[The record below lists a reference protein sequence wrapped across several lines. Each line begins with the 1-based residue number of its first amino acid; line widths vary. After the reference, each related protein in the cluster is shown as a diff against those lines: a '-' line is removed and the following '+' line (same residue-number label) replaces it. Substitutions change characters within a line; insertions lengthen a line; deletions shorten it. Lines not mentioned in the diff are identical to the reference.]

1 MASAFDGAGLGMFGS
16 EKRFMTQ
23 GLTNADGTPTTAGL
37 ILGGLLGTTEKEKKV
52 ELPPFSIDRTVPEIQ
67 NSSPPPANVAAEP
80 VLPETQ
86 NAPNAAIP
94 DNAEES
100 EDHPDTQKAMEDLG
114 FTTPVVS
121 PKPLTTV
128 PLSAISPDLLKA
140 RNPAQDQLA
149 MDVASVPAPQVNL
162 PQYGK
167 QSGGGDIA
175 QLAMKFLPML
185 FGIPG

>member
-1 MASAFDGAGLGMFGS
+1 MASAFDGIGMGMLGS
-16 EKRFMTQ
+16 ESKYMSAKRGDKPSPLAF
-23 GLTNADGTPTTAGL
+23 LAGS
-37 ILGGLLGTTEKEKKV
+37 LLMPKKEKTV

-94 DNAEES
+94 DNVEES

-114 FTTPVVS
+114 FTTPVVE
-121 PKPLTTV
+121 PKPLTTG

-140 RNPAQDQLA
+140 RNPAQDQIP
-149 MDVASVPAPQVNL
+149 MEMASAPPPQINL

-167 QSGGGDIA
+167 QGGGGGDA
-175 QLAMKFLPML
+175 LKMLSSLATL
-185 FGIPG
+185 FI

>member
-23 GLTNADGTPTTAGL
+23 GLTNADGLPTTAGL
-37 ILGGLLGTTEKEKKV
+37 ILGSLLGTKKEKKV

-80 VLPETQ
+80 VMPNT
-86 NAPNAAIP
+86 PNATIP
-94 DNAEES
+94 NKTGEA

-114 FTTPVVS
+114 FTTLVVE
-121 PKPLTTV
+121 PKPVTTG

-140 RNPAQDQLA
+140 RNSAQDQIP
-149 MDVASVPAPQVNL
+149 MGMASAPPPQMNL

-167 QSGGGDIA
+167 QGGGGGDA
-175 QLAMKFLPML
+175 LEMLSSLAAL
-185 FGIPG
+185 FI